1 MVEIAQESLVATAMY
16 FTNVKSHQE
25 EAAAN
30 WKQTFIDVDKEL
42 NYQYKR
48 LMDACTTAQLESKL
62 WLVDEVEKLDIPLK
76 QVGLLG
82 GWYANYIVQL
92 LVDRLAVKKVHNFE
106 MDRDAK
112 NISYKFNK
120 RFKERGIYQCYV
132 KNIMFSN
139 FEPNLYDCFINTS
152 CEHMYPM
159 HGFHKLN
166 ENTINNPLFVL
177 QSTDER
183 YYDDH
188 INPVWD
194 AEELAEQGKIKKVL
208 YSGTRRLNSGM
219 NRFMVIGYKR

>member
-106 MDRDAK
+106 
-112 NISYKFNK
+112 IF
-120 RFKERGIYQCYV
+120 
-132 KNIMFSN
+132 
-139 FEPNLYDCFINTS
+139 
-152 CEHMYPM
+152 
-159 HGFHKLN
+159 
-166 ENTINNPLFVL
+166 
-177 QSTDER
+177 
-183 YYDDH
+183 
-188 INPVWD
+188 
-194 AEELAEQGKIKKVL
+194 
-208 YSGTRRLNSGM
+208 
-219 NRFMVIGYKR
+219 